1 MHSELPVCDHVS
13 SAEMYT
19 ALRYGHVLSFFD
31 NEVGVMIGDDLCSC
45 KVAFSCLVKPQ
56 AGDYVA
62 CLNNPDGRYY
72 LIAILER
79 AESKNMTVEFPSDA
93 TFSAGSG
100 SINLVAGE
108 SVGISSI
115 KNVNVLTDTCSVKN
129 RQTFANL
136 ESVTVSGKNVN
147 AAFNTVQFISKTIT
161 TMAGQLLQKVKD
173 YIRHS
178 ECSDHVKS
186 AQMVR
191 KIDGLFSLDSTHTV
205 MISRKDTKIDG
216 ERIHM
221 G

>member
-1 MHSELPVCDHVS
+1 MHSELPVCDHVT
-13 SAEMYT
+13 AEMYT
-19 ALRYGHVLSFFD
+19 ALRYGHVLSLFD

-45 KVAFSCLVKPQ
+45 KVAFSCIVKPQ

-62 CLNNPDGRYY
+62 CINNPAGGCYI
-72 LIAILER
+72 IAVLER
-79 AESKNMTVEFPSDA
+79 HDSKNTTLEFPSDV
-93 TFSAGSG
+93 TISSGSG

-108 SVGISSI
+108 SVGIASV
-115 KNVNVLTDTCSVKN
+115 KNVNVMTDTCSVKS
-129 RQTFANL
+129 RQTVANL

-191 KIDGLFSLDSTHTV
+191 KVDGLYSLDSTHTV
-205 MISRKDTKIDG
+205 MISKKDTKIDG